1 MLQDPCPIPWRARQ
15 SAPSASCS
23 RSRRSPEPSIG
34 TPTQL
39 LLTPGESRTIDFHP
53 STARHVTGRSPHRCR
68 RIEDTMQYSLLL
80 YQTKSQFAARTDPAR
95 REANG
100 RAFMRFVGAL
110 QEAGVLITT
119 LGIEPP
125 ETAATVHLA
134 DGRQR
139 VQSGPY
145 AHTNE

>member
-1 MLQDPCPIPWRARQ
+1 
-15 SAPSASCS
+15 
-23 RSRRSPEPSIG
+23 
-34 TPTQL
+34 
-39 LLTPGESRTIDFHP
+39 
-53 STARHVTGRSPHRCR
+53 
-68 RIEDTMQYSLLL
+68 MQYSLLL

-134 DGRQR
+134 DGGQR

-145 AHTNE
+145 AHTNEQLGGLCVIEAPDLDAAVAWARRAPFEHCGPIEVRPTRVVPAA